1 MVAPEKARVLVLG
14 AGFGGLTFC
23 KRFHHP
29 NAAVTLIDRTNH
41 HLFQPL
47 LYQVATAGLSAPDIA
62 QPVRSI
68 LAGTSNL
75 TVLME
80 EALDFDLS
88 GRRVILRERPL
99 AYDYLVLA
107 LGGVTSY
114 FGHPEWEQFAPG
126 LKSLEDALRI
136 RRNLLLAFER
146 AENEANAKA
155 RDALMTIVVVG
166 GGPTGVELAGA
177 CAELTRFV
185 LKRDFDHIDSAQ
197 ARVILIEGSPV
208 ILSHMPPDLA
218 QSAQDQLVHLGVQVR
233 TSSRVKS
240 ISKGRVDLESGETIY
255 AENILWAAGVSAN
268 PLTRKLGVEL
278 DRAGRVKVLPD
289 LSLPGHPNVFAI
301 GDMAL
306 VLERDGKPV
315 PGVSPAAMQ
324 MANHVSHIIEDELNM
339 GPGRAPRPT
348 FNYWDKGT
356 MATIGRS
363 AAVAYSGPIKMH
375 GFIAWLAWLFVHL
388 VFLVGFR
395 NKLAVF
401 MQWVYSYFTYKRGAR
416 IITGLPTPPAEASP
430 AAATTEKTEV
440 TTKAG

>member
-1 MVAPEKARVLVLG
+1 MVAPDKTRVVVLG

-23 KRFHHP
+23 KHFRHP
-29 NAAVTLIDRTNH
+29 NAAVTLVDRTNH

-62 QPVRSI
+62 QPIRSI
-68 LAGTSNL
+68 LSGVPNV
-75 TVLME
+75 TVLMD
-80 EALDFDLS
+80 EAQDFDLT
-88 GRRVILRERPL
+88 GRRVILKESTIS
-99 AYDYLVLA
+99 YDYLVLA

-114 FGHPEWEQFAPG
+114 FGHPEWEEVAPG
-126 LKSLEDALRI
+126 LKSLDDALRI
-136 RRNLLLAFER
+136 RRNVLLAFER
-146 AENEANAKA
+146 AENETNATA
-155 RDALMTIVVVG
+155 REALMTIVVVG

-177 CAELTRFV
+177 CAELARHV
-185 LKRDFDHIDSAQ
+185 LRRDFDHIDPAT

-208 ILSHMPPDLA
+208 ILSHMPADLA
-218 QSAQDQLVHLGVQVR
+218 ESAQEQLVRLGVQVS
-233 TSSRVKS
+233 TSCRVKS
-240 ISKGRVDLESGETIY
+240 IAKGRVDLENGETIF

-268 PLTRKLGVEL
+268 PITRKLGVEL

-289 LSLPGHPNVFAI
+289 LSLPGYANVFAI

-306 VLERDGKPV
+306 VLDAKGKPV

-324 MANHVSHIIEDELNM
+324 MANHVARIIENELTL
-339 GPGRAPRPT
+339 GTGRAPRPQ

-363 AAVAYSGPIKMH
+363 AAVCYSGPIKMH

-388 VFLVGFR
+388 VFLIGFR

-416 IITGLPTPPAEASP
+416 IITGWPPPQAETSP
-430 AAATTEKTEV
+430 RRATTEAA
-440 TTKAG
+440 TKAGTA